1 MYLDIQGP
9 QRHIFIIL
17 LIFSAE
23 KKVNNCLVIVKTFF
37 FFNNLPILL
46 ERTILKLH
54 ISPSFTRVR
63 EGSSGPCVAAIS
75 SGLLGSATGSCFIGY
90 TQRHAGQLRAETRC
104 WFLSRSFFFFFYSK
118 SAVNPSWSIC
128 GVIGCAAVHHH
139 RPHPTTTTS
148 TNTAA
153 GPVCEPHSL
162 LLICSC
168 SPVSGVVFVF
178 IWRASA
184 FIVLF
189 KQLAAAFLW
198 LSFNRKEHSSSYVLR
213 RSVPLVFYYGRRP
226 GSRQGLRKAQT
237 RDNMFDMR
245 GIPFVLLDIVCL
257 VLGMY
262 LNAFFPSSLLCTM
275 LLVFLM

>member
-23 KKVNNCLVIVKTFF
+23 KKVNNCLVIVKNFF

-104 WFLSRSFFFFFYSK
+104 LFLSRSFFFFYLFQ
-118 SAVNPSWSIC
+118 
-128 GVIGCAAVHHH
+128 IGCKSIMKHMRSH
-139 RPHPTTTTS
+139 R
-148 TNTAA
+148 
-153 GPVCEPHSL
+153 L
-162 LLICSC
+162 RCS
-168 SPVSGVVFVF
+168 SPPPPPPNYNN
-178 IWRASA
+178 IN
-184 FIVLF
+184 
-189 KQLAAAFLW
+189 K
-198 LSFNRKEHSSSYVLR
+198 HSS
-213 RSVPLVFYYGRRP
+213 GA
-226 GSRQGLRKAQT
+226 GLWAT
-237 RDNMFDMR
+237 LASFDMQLLSCVR
-245 GIPFVLLDIVCL
+245 GGLCV
-257 VLGMY
+257 Y
-262 LNAFFPSSLLCTM
+262 LEGVGFYCAF
-275 LLVFLM
+275 